1 MNLQAARA
9 IADTV
14 LYEGYLLYP
23 YRSTSGK
30 NSVRWQYGIVGPTGG
45 VEAGVGEEPALQCD
59 CLVETANLDARLDI
73 HLRFLQIQSRG
84 VEAADG
90 ERPGEFTP
98 VADLQVGDTNWV
110 SWDEAVE
117 HEIEIAD
124 IPLAELSAGHT
135 VDLNV
140 AGEELTEM
148 LHDDVGQEAGQV
160 VGRVVRKRLPLVG
173 RLQVSTQPAETPQ
186 ALSILRVRLDNV
198 SAFVPAPEGTVGVS
212 PRDVAVRQSFV
223 GTHLLLAVRG
233 SAFVSVID
241 PPEWAAPTVA
251 RITNRR
257 CWPVLI
263 GDRGDTDLV
272 LASPIILYDYPE
284 LAPESPGAL
293 YDTTEIDEI
302 LTLRIMTLTDEE
314 KEAARAT
321 DPRAAAIIDRSD
333 LMPPEVF
340 EKLHGA
346 LRSFGGPAEPAEPS
360 EALQPFDPF
369 GTGGPSPG
377 PDFPTF
383 GTPAP
388 GASEAGAEGVPWWGE
403 EMDASVMPDSDS
415 VRIGE
420 VDISKG
426 SRVRLRPNRRADAQD
441 LFIADRTAIVTK
453 VYSDVDGNTHV
464 AVVLEDDEMSEIHDW
479 YGRYYYF
486 APDELEPLQPRRPAR
501 RPEQSDP
508 SEQQTGTNG

>member
-1 MNLQAARA
+1 MNLDAARG

-30 NSVRWQYGIVGPTGG
+30 NSVRWQYGIVGPAGG
-45 VEAGVGEEPALQCD
+45 VEAGAGEETTLQSH
-59 CLVETANLDARLDI
+59 CLVETAELDARLDVY
-73 HLRFLQIQSRG
+73 LRFLQIQSRE
-84 VEAADG
+84 VQAAADG
-90 ERPGEFTP
+90 RPEEFTP
-98 VADLQVGDTNWV
+98 VAELQVGSTSWL

-117 HEIEIAD
+117 HEIAILD

-135 VDLNV
+135 AEV
-140 AGEELTEM
+140 AVEGEHLVEL
-148 LHDDVGQEAGQV
+148 LRDDAGAV
-160 VGRVVRKRLPLVG
+160 VGRVVRKRLPLKG
-173 RLQVSTQPAETPQ
+173 RLELLATACDSARPLAVLST
-186 ALSILRVRLDNV
+186 RFDNIGD
-198 SAFVPAPEGTVGVS
+198 FVPAPEGTVGVS

-223 GTHLLLAVRG
+223 GTHLLLALRG
-233 SAFVSVID
+233 SSFVSVID
-241 PPEWAAPTVA
+241 PPDWAAPAVA
-251 RITNRR
+251 GITNRR

-263 GDRGDTDLV
+263 GEKGDTDLV

-293 YDTTEIDEI
+293 YDSTEIDEI

-333 LMPPEVF
+333 LMPAEVF

-346 LRSFGGPAEPAEPS
+346 LRSFGAPVEPS
-360 EALQPFDPF
+360 ARAAQP
-369 GTGGPSPG
+369 SE
-377 PDFPTF
+377 PDFPTISGD
-383 GTPAP
+383 GT
-388 GASEAGAEGVPWWGE
+388 GVDITGDAGGGVPWWGE
-403 EMDASVMPDSDS
+403 EMDASVTPEKDS

-420 VDISKG
+420 VDVSKG

-441 LFIADRTAIVTK
+441 LFIADRTAIVTR
-453 VYSDVDGNTHV
+453 VYSDVDGGTHV

-486 APDELEPLQPRRPAR
+486 APDELEPLKPRKTAGRPTDQAE
-501 RPEQSDP
+501 PGEQG
-508 SEQQTGTNG
+508 EATG